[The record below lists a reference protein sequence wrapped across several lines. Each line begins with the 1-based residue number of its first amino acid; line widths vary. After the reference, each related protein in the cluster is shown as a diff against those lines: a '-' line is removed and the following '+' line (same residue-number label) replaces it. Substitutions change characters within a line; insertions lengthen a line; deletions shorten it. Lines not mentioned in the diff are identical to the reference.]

1 MWWLCDESIKAL
13 KRLAFVQPTGRAEG
27 SGGRLEKWGSLCE
40 ISLGNPSDARPHYGC
55 GYSMKESPLSGL
67 PVLISSTQAK
77 ASSSPSFIPHLC
89 AGGPLLTQKQSH
101 SLACIPWPGLWA
113 GLPSCEDKCICVGV
127 CCLCVQVCV
136 CVHTRIQGGSI
147 VTDGNLFASCSTSSP
162 SLTVAKSKMVGAIL
176 SHSFSK
182 WWHTTLKLLQWTLK
196 RGVKHL
202 HNVAFKSVYFF
213 VNAY

>member
-136 CVHTRIQGGSI
+136 CVCAHTYPGRLNSHWRKPFCQLQHILPF
-147 VTDGNLFASCSTSSP
+147 TDGSQIQNGWSYFKPLI
-162 SLTVAKSKMVGAIL
+162 LKMV
-176 SHSFSK
+176 
-182 WWHTTLKLLQWTLK
+182 T
-196 RGVKHL
+196 
-202 HNVAFKSVYFF
+202 HNTEIVAVDSQTWGETSAQCSVQISVFLC
-213 VNAY
+213 